1 MCVCV
6 WMCVWPIS
14 ECLRRERVCVCVCAR
29 APHLSFYGECVCV
42 CVCVQRGWAGTGRCP
57 RPGAYLSIRLT
68 GPGGSG
74 QRGST
79 GFCRQGCPAGTL
91 ASCPG
96 STWSRA
102 PVRLAATGAAVD
114 PRECGVPS
122 AVEAHGL
129 RELDSGGQAIP
140 AWGPGW
146 VDGQPVQFPGG
157 PAPWGKSRA
166 WPPPPVLG
174 SWPSGR
180 GPEPGVGRVPATR
193 AGSFLPGRRWADAS
207 AGGAGAGLKQA

>member
-1 MCVCV
+1 MRVCV

-14 ECLRRERVCVCVCAR
+14 ECLRRERVCM
-29 APHLSFYGECVCV
+29 CVCV
-42 CVCVQRGWAGTGRCP
+42 SARPISVFTERVCLCVCVQRGWAGTGRCP

-102 PVRLAATGAAVD
+102 PVRLAATAAAVD
-114 PRECGVPS
+114 PRECGVPI

-140 AWGPGW
+140 AWRLGW

-166 WPPPPVLG
+166 SGPRPPSWAAGPVG
-174 SWPSGR
+174 G
-180 GPEPGVGRVPATR
+180 GHPG
-193 AGSFLPGRRWADAS
+193 
-207 AGGAGAGLKQA
+207 